1 MKIVGIIPARY
12 GSTRFPGKPLAM
24 IEGKTMIQRVYEQ
37 AKKALNEVW
46 VATDDERIYTHVLSF
61 GGRVVMTSTTYRN
74 GTERC
79 AAVAN
84 AFLSSTLSNNDIVVN
99 IQGDEPLIAPQ
110 AIGDLIDAMKDGV
123 EIATL
128 IGGEETSSNPNHVK
142 VLITPLSRNA
152 TLFSRT
158 WIAGYVNY
166 RHIGVYAYRVET
178 LLMLAQF
185 SPHPD
190 LEQLA
195 WLEAGCKIKCVQTSY
210 NSISVDTPEDLI
222 AVEQHIVRNQ
232 VAEVFITERQAII
245 NIPVSNLYAKAINI
259 IYHRVHEQG
268 GKLVTSGMGKAGGV
282 ARDIATTFS
291 STGTPAVFLHPSEAQ
306 HGDLGIL
313 QPNDV
318 MLFVSNSGETRELL
332 ELIDLRNNLYV
343 HVPLISI
350 VGNGDSELAHCSDVV
365 LDTGGPKEVCPLGLT
380 PTTSTTVM
388 GVIGD
393 ALVTL
398 MMNKIG
404 FTKEE
409 YAKRHHGGYIGK
421 KLNGNT

>member
-1 MKIVGIIPARY
+1 MKIIGIIPARY
-12 GSTRFPGKPLAM
+12 GSTRFPGKPLA
-24 IEGKTMIQRVYEQ
+24 IIDGKPMIQRVYEQ
-37 AKKALNEVW
+37 AKKAIENVW
-46 VATDDERIYTHVLSF
+46 IATDNERIASVAEGF
-61 GGRVVMTSTTYRN
+61 GGKVFQTGECAT

-79 AAVAN
+79 AIVARELLL
-84 AFLSSTLSNNDIVVN
+84 AADDIVIN
-99 IQGDEPLIAPQ
+99 IQGDEPLIDPQ
-110 AIGDLIDAMKDGV
+110 AIGDLIDAMKEGV

-128 IGGEETSSNPNHVK
+128 IGGEETSSNLNYVK
-142 VLITPLSRNA
+142 VLVSPFSKNA

-178 LLMLAQF
+178 LLMLSQF
-185 SPHPD
+185 SNTD

-195 WLEAGCKIKCVQTSY
+195 WLDAGCRIKCVQTPY
-210 NSISVDTPEDLI
+210 KSISVDTPEDVI
-222 AVEQHIVRNQ
+222 AVEQKIIRNQ
-232 VAEVFITERQAII
+232 VAEILMAERQAII
-245 NIPVSNLYAKAINI
+245 NIPVSNAYAEAISI
-259 IYHRVHEQG
+259 IYNRVHKQR
-268 GKLVTSGMGKAGGV
+268 GKLITSGIGKAGQV
-282 ARDIATTFS
+282 AHDIATTFS

-318 MLFVSNSGETRELL
+318 MLLITNSGETREIH
-332 ELIDLRNNLYV
+332 ELYELTKSLYENIPV
-343 HVPLISI
+343 IVITSHPEIVDMKKVNVCIS
-350 VGNGDSELAHCSDVV
+350 
-365 LDTGGPKEVCPLGLT
+365 TGKPKEVCPFGLT

-393 ALVTL
+393 ALVVL
-398 MMNKIG
+398 MMKRIG